1 MSNPNPAPISNSFLE
16 GVASGAIPGAA
27 STTSN
32 HAGGFPISG
41 GNGGGITGS
50 ASIDDNLK
58 SSLDSAFVL
67 PSLAGAFPRF
77 QGALEGN
84 ALDFVDKST
93 LLAIKG
99 SDNNFFA
106 TGQKNPLA
114 LVSGC
119 GIANSTVGIGKGLGL
134 PSPQGQGQTQGG

>member
-1 MSNPNPAPISNSFLE
+1 MSNPNPAQPASFDFGQLVASRAIP
-16 GVASGAIPGAA
+16 GVAS
-27 STTSN
+27 TTTN
-32 HAGGFPISG
+32 HAGGLPISG

-84 ALDFVDKST
+84 ALDFVDNST
-93 LLAIKG
+93 LAVK
-99 SDNNFFA
+99 SSSTFA
-106 TGQKNPLA
+106 PGQKNPLA

>member
-1 MSNPNPAPISNSFLE
+1 MVAQNPAPPSNDFFTRI
-16 GVASGAIPGAA
+16 ASGAIPGAA
-27 STTSN
+27 STTTN

-99 SDNNFFA
+99 SDNVFA

>member
-1 MSNPNPAPISNSFLE
+1 MSKQNLAPASFDFGQL
-16 GVASGAIPGAA
+16 VASRAIPGAE

-32 HAGGFPISG
+32 HAGGFPNNG

-50 ASIDDNLK
+50 AASIDDNLLK

-84 ALDFVDKST
+84 ALDFVDNSTFSIKS
-93 LLAIKG
+93 
-99 SDNNFFA
+99 SSNFA
-106 TGQKNPLA
+106 PAQKNPLA

-134 PSPQGQGQTQGG
+134 PSPQGQGQTQGD